1 VTKNLLATENLWA
14 KKNHSV
20 TENRVTENQVR
31 EKQVIE
37 SQLAKVNPLQELLLR
52 SLLVLE
58 RLEHPIQNQRH
69 QNVKH
74 AFK

>member
-1 VTKNLLATENLWA
+1 V

-20 TENRVTENQVR
+20 TESQLI

-37 SQLAKVNPLQELLLR
+37 NQLVKANPLQERLLKNHQA
-52 SLLVLE
+52 LE
-58 RLEHPIQNQRH
+58 RLEHQIQNQKH